1 MSYVYIANSKERTVS
16 AYQRVVILGAG
27 YAGVMA
33 ANRLA
38 GSKSLV
44 GQVQVTVVNPHA
56 EFIDRI
62 RLHEVAAGSRKS
74 AAVPMAS
81 LLNPAAA
88 VVVGTATRIDP
99 HARLVQFADGR
110 EPLAYDLLVYA
121 VGSATAGAGSEGYGV
136 QSAQEAARLRIR
148 LEQLDARAVV
158 TVVGGGLTGI
168 ETASEIAE
176 RHPRLRVRLVSKGG
190 IGADLSTSGQRELQ
204 RKLRALGVEL
214 VENTE
219 VENSGEGQLTTSSG
233 ARLESD
239 CTVWTAGFST
249 PDLARASGLPVDP
262 DGRLLVD
269 ETLSVPEFPE
279 IFGAGDAVRAPDS
292 VAAHLRMACAVAMPM
307 GAHAA
312 NNIIARLEQHAPQAF
327 SNGFMARCIS
337 LGRTAGLIQF
347 VHADDRPRPLAIGGR
362 PGAFLKEQVCRLAL
376 RWMRDELRHSGS
388 YSWPKG
394 PRAEQPALAE
404 AL

>member
-1 MSYVYIANSKERTVS
+1 MS
-16 AYQRVVILGAG
+16 AYQRVVIIGAG

-38 GSKSLV
+38 GSKSLA

-56 EFIDRI
+56 EFIERI
-62 RLHEVAAGSRKS
+62 RLHEVAAGSRES

-88 VVVGTATRIDP
+88 VVVGTAARIDP

-110 EPLAYDLLVYA
+110 DPLAYDLLVYA
-121 VGSATAGAGSEGYGV
+121 VGSASATAGAGSEGYGV

-148 LEQLDARAVV
+148 LEQLNAGAVV

-190 IGADLSTSGQRELQ
+190 IGADLSTTGRRELQ
-204 RKLRALGVEL
+204 RTLRALGVEL

-249 PDLARASGLPVDP
+249 PDLARASGLPIDP

-279 IFGAGDAVRAPDS
+279 IFGAGDAVRPPDS
-292 VAAHLRMACAVAMPM
+292 VAAHLRMSCAAAMPM

-312 NNIIARLEQHAPQAF
+312 DNIIARLERRAPQVF
-327 SNGFMARCIS
+327 SNGFLARCIS

-347 VHADDRPRPLAIGGR
+347 VHADDRPRPLAIGR
-362 PGAFLKEQVCRLAL
+362 QPGAFLKEQVCRLAL
-376 RWMRDELRHSGS
+376 RWMRNELRRSGS

-394 PRAEQPALAE
+394 PRAAQPQLAE
-404 AL
+404 AR